1 MILYCSTF
9 ESSLQPVQ
17 VYESTAYSC
26 TRTALY
32 SCTITGRSCTT
43 TVLVQR
49 CIVQY
54 STKVTSK
61 VKNIKLS
68 KVVVQLHVRST
79 TTVQLVVLSYFQ
91 KYESTKVL
99 SKYFRTKVQ
108 RTFESTKVSYE
119 GTVLSYNYLR
129 RYESTFVPSY
139 ESTTVYSVQLYT
151 YVVVV
156 LPEVN
161 INVLYVYVYCR
172 ICVVHVL

>member
-68 KVVVQLHVRST
+68 KVVVQLHVRKYNYST
-79 TTVQLVVLSYFQ
+79 TSCTFVLSKVR
-91 KYESTKVL
+91 KYESTFKVL
-99 SKYFRTKVQ
+99 
-108 RTFESTKVSYE
+108 
-119 GTVLSYNYLR
+119 
-129 RYESTFVPSY
+129 SY
-139 ESTTVYSVQLYT
+139 ESTTYFRKYESIIRRYSTFVQLSSQVRKYFRT
-151 YVVVV
+151 FVRKYNGVQ
-156 LPEVN
+156 
-161 INVLYVYVYCR
+161 CTA
-172 ICVVHVL
+172 VHVRCSCTSGSEHKCTVRVRVL